1 MVLRFL
7 FELLPA
13 DTTEPEV
20 IIEQN
25 AGSGEMPLLE
35 SEDPFILWVIL
46 EYIAIIA
53 LLIVSVY
60 ILYRGIRKLIAFR

>member
-7 FELLPA
+7 FGLLPA

-35 SEDPFILWVIL
+35 SEDPLFC
-46 EYIAIIA
+46 
-53 LLIVSVY
+53 
-60 ILYRGIRKLIAFR
+60 G